1 MALKTIRIM
10 NQTTG
15 ALPTIDAAATSDTF
29 AAPSSTGTDFAV
41 YRNTGTAKIVTVT
54 LPASVVDEFG
64 RDLADLL
71 GTAANL
77 AATTGELW
85 IPLHP
90 SMQATTGL
98 ITITVDSATAVTN
111 AHVRIA

>member
-1 MALKTIRIM
+1 MALKTIRLM

-15 ALPTIDAAATSDTF
+15 ALPTIDAASTSDTF
-29 AAPSSTGTDFAV
+29 AAPGSAGTDFAV
-41 YRNTGTAKIVTVT
+41 YRNTGAAKTVTVV
-54 LPASVVDEFG
+54 LPAAVVDDFG
-64 RDLADLL
+64 RDMADLL
-71 GTAANL
+71 GTASNL

-90 SMQATTGL
+90 LMRDTSGQ
-98 ITITVDSATAVTN
+98 ITITVSDATAVTN

>member
-1 MALKTIRIM
+1 MALKTPRTM

-15 ALPTIDAAATSDTF
+15 ALPTIDAAAASDTF
-29 AAPSSTGTDFAV
+29 AAPRSFGTDFAV
-41 YRNTGTAKIVTVT
+41 YRNTGTAKTVTVT
-54 LPASVVDEFG
+54 LPASVVDEWG
-64 RDLADLL
+64 RDQADLL
-71 GTAANL
+71 GVTDNL

-90 SMQATTGL
+90 LMQNTSGL
-98 ITITVDSATAVTN
+98 ITITVSSATAVTN